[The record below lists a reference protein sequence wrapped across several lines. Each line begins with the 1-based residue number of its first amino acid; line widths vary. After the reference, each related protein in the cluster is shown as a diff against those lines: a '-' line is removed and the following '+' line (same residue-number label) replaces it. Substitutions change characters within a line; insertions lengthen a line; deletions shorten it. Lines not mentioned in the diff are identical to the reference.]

1 MFISLIEEFDLN
13 DVVGHENYD
22 YMMLLDRI
30 EEKMNKRKEDKE
42 GTRTE
47 ESVQIV
53 TRIVSIKTSW
63 F

>member
-30 EEKMNKRKEDKE
+30 EEKMNKRKED
-42 GTRTE
+42 
-47 ESVQIV
+47 
-53 TRIVSIKTSW
+53 
-63 F
+63 